1 MMKIREAHTSH
12 SFNPGSRQHALTL
25 QLKIKLLNDLAST
38 FLEEIQELDKRREPD
53 HERNF
58 DFYEEVRRYEIDLIE
73 CALRYAR
80 GYQVEAARVLGL
92 NQTTLSSKIKHYGIP
107 LKNRPLSPTGGD
119 APSRDSATQ

>member
-1 MMKIREAHTSH
+1 MIKIREAHTSH
-12 SFNPGSRQHALTL
+12 SFNPGSRQNALAL

-53 HERNF
+53 HGRDF
-58 DFYEEVRRYEIDLIE
+58 DFYEEVRQYEIDLIE
-73 CALRYAR
+73 FAMRYAG

-107 LKNRPLSPTGGD
+107 VKNRPASLTGGE
-119 APSRDSATQ
+119 ASSRESAAQ